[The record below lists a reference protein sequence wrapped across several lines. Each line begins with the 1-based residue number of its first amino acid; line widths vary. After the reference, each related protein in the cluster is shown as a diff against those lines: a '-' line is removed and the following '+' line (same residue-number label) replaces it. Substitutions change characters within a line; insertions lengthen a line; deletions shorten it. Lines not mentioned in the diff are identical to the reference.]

1 MTLYMLKVHLQT
13 FLSVPIS
20 QKCQILSC
28 DTLVENERYDD
39 DDDERDHDG
48 DAFVDVCK

>member
-1 MTLYMLKVHLQT
+1 MSYHIYHI
-13 FLSVPIS
+13 IS
-20 QKCQILSC
+20 YQIIYH
-28 DTLVENERYDD
+28 ERYDDD